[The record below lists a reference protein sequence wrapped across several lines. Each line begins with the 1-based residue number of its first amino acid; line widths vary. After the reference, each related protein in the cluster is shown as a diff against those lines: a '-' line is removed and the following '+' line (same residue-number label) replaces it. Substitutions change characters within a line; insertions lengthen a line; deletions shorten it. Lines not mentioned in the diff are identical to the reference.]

1 MKRYLTSQASLEM
14 AHRNIEGELVG
25 RVYSQQGLQ
34 TKNPHT
40 LDLGSP
46 ADTQSQ
52 QNSILETPNEKQNSA
67 DNYNPN
73 HPQIVR
79 FYRKWGKRE

>member
-14 AHRNIEGELVG
+14 AHRSRESELVG
-25 RVYSQQGLQ
+25 
-34 TKNPHT
+34 NI
-40 LDLGSP
+40 
-46 ADTQSQ
+46 QSQ
-52 QNSILETPNEKQNSA
+52 RKIRRETPVVLSCETRTLIEEDTSGHKTIQGDNHA

>member
-1 MKRYLTSQASLEM
+1 MKHYLTSQASLEM
-14 AHRNIEGELVG
+14 AHRSPQSGLVG
-25 RVYSQQGLQ
+25 RIYSQQGLQ
-34 TKNPHT
+34 VKSPHT

-67 DNYNPN
+67 DTYNPN